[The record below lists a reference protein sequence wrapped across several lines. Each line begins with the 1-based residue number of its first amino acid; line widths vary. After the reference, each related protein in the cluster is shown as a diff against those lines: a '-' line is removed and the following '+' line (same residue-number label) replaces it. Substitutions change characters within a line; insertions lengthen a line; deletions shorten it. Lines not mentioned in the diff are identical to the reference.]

1 MAGHS
6 CFSEQ
11 WGPQAD
17 SSTLGAEINTWG
29 RQHSTWIHVF
39 LGGSWTHFEDVI
51 SLKKKDPALPQ
62 GLKERSLRG

>member
-1 MAGHS
+1 MKVLMR
-6 CFSEQ
+6 CVTQE
-11 WGPQAD
+11 
-17 SSTLGAEINTWG
+17 TRWG

-51 SLKKKDPALPQ
+51 SLKKKGPALPQ